1 MRRLELL
8 LVFGELFAVAWPALF
23 GVRTRRGVVSIL
35 LTVLFVFHWQ
45 VEGLRW
51 QMIPL
56 YLIAFGLIIG
66 DIIIVDRKLEWTRR
80 VARGVFG
87 AVGISL
93 ALVLPLSLPIPE
105 LPIPSGPE
113 AIGTLTIEIT
123 DSEREETYGLTP
135 GGPRRLNVQV
145 WYPAQ
150 PVEELEPGVWNEDWD
165 VVMPAMS
172 ENLGL
177 PSWSLNHTRYTDAN
191 SIESLRVA
199 EGTFPVVIYSHGWTG
214 FRSISLNQIETLVS
228 HGYMVVAADHT
239 YGAITTRFEDGNVVP
254 FDPNAL
260 PEEESVTE
268 EEYWEASTEV
278 VDVFAEDIVTLI
290 NALELGEEGPFG
302 SIGASADLTRIGLYG
317 HSTGGGAAVQ
327 VCLEEPRCDAA
338 LGLDAWVEP
347 IPDRT
352 ISVSATKPAMYI
364 RSDDWRG
371 TENDAVLR
379 GIAERS
385 EEVTYWIGVE
395 GARHSDFTMAPLLSP
410 VSGQLGI
417 RGTIPA
423 GRVITILDRYLLGFF
438 DVFLLG
444 TGSAAIDT
452 ASFEEVSVEV
462 IEPG

>member
-8 LVFGELFAVAWPALF
+8 LVFGELFAVAWPAVF

-35 LTVLFVFHWQ
+35 LTALFVFHWQ

-56 YLIAFGLIIG
+56 YLIAFGLVIG
-66 DIIIVDRKLEWTRR
+66 DIILVERKLEWTRR

-105 LPIPSGPE
+105 LPLPSGPE
-113 AIGTLTIEIT
+113 AIGTLTVEIT
-123 DSEREETYGLTP
+123 DTERDEIYGLTP
-135 GGPRRLNVQV
+135 GPRRLNVQV

-150 PVEELEPGVWNEDWD
+150 PVDGLEPGVWNADWD
-165 VVMPAMS
+165 VVMPAMAA
-172 ENLGL
+172 NIGI
-177 PSWSLNHTRYTDAN
+177 PSWSLNHTRYTEGN
-191 SIESLRVA
+191 SFESLRVA

-214 FRSISLNQIETLVS
+214 FRSIGLNQIETLVS

-239 YGAITTRFEDGNVVP
+239 YGAITTRFENGDVVP
-254 FDPNAL
+254 LDANAL

-268 EEYWEASTEV
+268 EEYGEASTEL
-278 VDVFAEDIVTLI
+278 VDVFADDIITLI
-290 NALELGEEGPFG
+290 NALELGEDGPFG

-347 IPDRT
+347 ISDRR

-395 GARHSDFTMAPLLSP
+395 GARHNDFTMTPLLSP
-410 VSGQLGI
+410 VSGQVGL
-417 RGTIPA
+417 RGPIPA
-423 GRVITILDRYLLGFF
+423 GRVITIIDRYLLGFF

-462 IEPG
+462 IQPG